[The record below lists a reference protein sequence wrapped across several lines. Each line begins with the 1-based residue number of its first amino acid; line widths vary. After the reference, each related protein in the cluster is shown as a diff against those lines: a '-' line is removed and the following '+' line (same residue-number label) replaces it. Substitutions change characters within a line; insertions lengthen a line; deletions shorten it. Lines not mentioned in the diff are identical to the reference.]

1 MKRLGLSL
9 LSYALLGGCADRP
22 LSILPGAPRDL
33 SAPADLGRA
42 IDQGDAG
49 APVDQAANLRAAA
62 AGGRTAEVQALL
74 GQGVAVDA
82 ADAYGN
88 TALMDGIQAG
98 HPDVAAVLRRH
109 GASLDR
115 KNDAGQSARD
125 MAAAKADAALNRAL
139 GLTP

>member
-1 MKRLGLSL
+1 L
-9 LSYALLGGCADRP
+9 
-22 LSILPGAPRDL
+22 
-33 SAPADLGRA
+33 
-42 IDQGDAG
+42 AG

-82 ADAYGN
+82 ADASGN
-88 TALMDGIQAG
+88 TALIDSIQAG

-109 GASLDR
+109 GASLDH

-125 MAAAKADAALNRAL
+125 MAAAKADVALNRAL
-139 GLTP
+139 GLAP